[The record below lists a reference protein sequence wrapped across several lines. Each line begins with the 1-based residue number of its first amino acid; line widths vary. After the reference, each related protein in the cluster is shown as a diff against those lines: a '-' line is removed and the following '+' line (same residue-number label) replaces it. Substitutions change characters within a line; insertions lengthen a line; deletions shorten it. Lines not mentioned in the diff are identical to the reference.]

1 LRALMIGAGGMAA
14 GWIRTIL
21 PSFADRLSVVGLA
34 DVSAAALAD
43 SGDFLGLGPEQRF
56 SDMRSAF
63 DAVEADCCLVV
74 VPAAF
79 HAEAIVR
86 AAERHLP
93 VLCEKPLAADWAA
106 CCEAYAAA
114 RRANLKVEVVQ

>member
-1 LRALMIGAGGMAA
+1 
-14 GWIRTIL
+14 
-21 PSFADRLSVVGLA
+21 F
-34 DVSAAALAD
+34 
-43 SGDFLGLGPEQRF
+43 GPEQRF

-114 RRANLKVEVVQ
+114 RRANLKVEVVQNYRYRAPMLAMKSVVQSGELGRLNYLVCRWADDCREYDSWQRRHE